1 MGFKFLNVK
10 VSTTFNSSSIVCVAS
25 REGKD
30 WIICLCKNMHW
41 FKFSRVSSSEVL
53 LVCDQRHWGVWWIA
67 QQKSLDLSASCLGD
81 AQICK
86 ELLISWCG
94 YLSQVLQGP
103 TLKLCFKGSFAA
115 PPSSPPHPISSS
127 LINPP
132 RLIGFGVGNFRS
144 VLKGTLLVH
153 GKLLSSAGLNVD
165 FVKVTLYE
173 GLFAIWRLAEID
185 ANISAERWIYI
196 HPTFVIC
203 WVECRLVYNW
213 RFCS

>member
-1 MGFKFLNVK
+1 MP
-10 VSTTFNSSSIVCVAS
+10 
-25 REGKD
+25 
-30 WIICLCKNMHW
+30 
-41 FKFSRVSSSEVL
+41 
-53 LVCDQRHWGVWWIA
+53 
-67 QQKSLDLSASCLGD
+67 
-81 AQICK
+81 K

-203 WVECRLVYNW
+203 WVECRLVYNQRRNVRVQPKEYRKW
-213 RFCS
+213 KCNYGFDPPSFPHFAKRGRCIWLM